1 MEGVR
6 PVTPDMEAIEA
17 ISRGIEE
24 RAQIVCGTQIELL
37 EAQQNQDVLDEQ
49 EFYAEVRLLFQV
61 KIVGL
66 MRDYKITNFSH
77 GCRGNGCIYIYPI
90 ESLPNFY

>member
-24 RAQIVCGTQIELL
+24 RAQIVCGTQKKLSFL
-37 EAQQNQDVLDEQ
+37 QWN
-49 EFYAEVRLLFQV
+49 
-61 KIVGL
+61 
-66 MRDYKITNFSH
+66 
-77 GCRGNGCIYIYPI
+77 
-90 ESLPNFY
+90 